1 MCEWL
6 SCVWVILFL
15 TLHSS
20 LLPHGHSSG
29 CVGLFHHLL
38 MAVVQVKHLGV
49 GEGEGGGGGRLR

>member
-6 SCVWVILFL
+6 SCVGVILFL

-38 MAVVQVKHLGV
+38 VAVVQVKHLGV
-49 GEGEGGGGGRLR
+49 GEGEGGGGRLR